1 MLVYSP
7 LLEWITHIRLFYRAN
22 GLGNNSWYE
31 AAIVLYKGTPP
42 AAGTLPATW
51 TLGIAD
57 VRVVRGESIA
67 DLKTESFEVPA
78 NGDYFVAFYAGS
90 YKRRGNSNF
99 GASLTVSEVR
109 VPSVMD
115 SNNCC

>member
-42 AAGTLPATW
+42 ASFDSV
-51 TLGIAD
+51 IVD
-57 VRVVRGESIA
+57 VLVVRGESIA
-67 DLKTESFEVPA
+67 DLKTESFTIQA

-90 YKRRGNSNF
+90 YDRFGNGQL
-99 GASLTVSEVR
+99 GAQFEVDEVR
-109 VPSVMD
+109 VPSGTPVGAA
-115 SNNCC
+115 S